1 VYFYNM
7 INETLQLIDK
17 VNEALESIRPFL
29 ISDGGD
35 IELIEIT
42 DDNIARVKLLGACGS
57 CNMSAMT
64 MKAGVEEAIKRMA
77 PEITAV
83 ETVALDI

>member
-1 VYFYNM
+1 M
-7 INETLQLIDK
+7 ITNAIQLIDK
-17 VNEALESIRPFL
+17 VNDALTSIRPFL
-29 ISDGGD
+29 IADGGD

-42 DDNIARVKLLGACGS
+42 DSNVARVKLLGACGS

-64 MKAGVEEAIKRMA
+64 MKAGVEETIMRMA

-83 ETVALDI
+83 EAVAIEI

>member
-1 VYFYNM
+1 M
-7 INETLQLIDK
+7 INQQIQLIDK
-17 VNEALESIRPFL
+17 VSDALESIRPFL

-42 DDNIARVKLLGACGS
+42 EANVVRVRLLGACGS

-64 MKAGVEEAIKRMA
+64 MRAGVEETIKRMA

-83 ETVALDI
+83 EAIGIEI

>member
-1 VYFYNM
+1 M
-7 INETLQLIDK
+7 ITNAIQLIDK
-17 VNEALESIRPFL
+17 VNDALTSIRPFL
-29 ISDGGD
+29 IADGGD

-42 DDNIARVKLLGACGS
+42 DNNVARVKLLGACGS

-64 MKAGVEEAIKRMA
+64 MKAGVEETIMRMA

-83 ETVALDI
+83 EAVAIEI

>member
-1 VYFYNM
+1 M
-7 INETLQLIDK
+7 ITNAIQLIDK
-17 VNEALESIRPFL
+17 VNDALTSIRPFL
-29 ISDGGD
+29 IADGGD

-42 DDNIARVKLLGACGS
+42 DNNVARVKLLGACGS

-64 MKAGVEEAIKRMA
+64 MKAGVEEAIMRMA

-83 ETVALDI
+83 EAVAIEI